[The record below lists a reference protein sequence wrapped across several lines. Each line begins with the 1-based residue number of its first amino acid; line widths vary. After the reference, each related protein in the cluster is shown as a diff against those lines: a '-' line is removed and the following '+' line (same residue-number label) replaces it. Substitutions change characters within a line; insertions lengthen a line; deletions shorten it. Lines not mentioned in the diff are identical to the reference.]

1 MPLHGSSALIGG
13 RYVVSHLGE
22 LLVTGEVADTY
33 HVADDGDLEM
43 GMAKSHDTRATAG
56 TSNIDVPHWAG
67 DNVTFTAGP
76 PGILTDGDNSLET
89 VAIGDTVVI
98 RGSLQNDGVYTV
110 SNIAGLPGNFQ
121 TTEAMTADAV
131 PGPFVSIAQRAA
143 LSNNVVYDRV
153 TGLLWA
159 RYTSDTLKLGV
170 GSDGELCW
178 NDATKHFILHA
189 LAADLQMIV
198 PDTLRIVGGSAEEPF
213 YTVGDVIVCAGFANA
228 VNNYTG
234 YAVTA
239 VVVNVGDLDITLDP
253 SNNTLIAEVAG
264 GNRSIKLVCQSA
276 FGMAEGAK
284 VAALGGYDNGWRVPN
299 ITELASLL
307 DFSLNPVT
315 PALAAFP
322 SWPDGHV
329 WTSTTDPSTVANAY
343 ATGATDGTFLSTVK
357 TATENVAL
365 VRLG

>member
-1 MPLHGSSALIGG
+1 
-13 RYVVSHLGE
+13 LGE
-22 LLVTGEVADTY
+22 LLVTGEIADTY
-33 HVADDGDLEM
+33 HVADDGDLEK
-43 GMAKSHDTRATAG
+43 GMAKSHDARATAG
-56 TSNIDVPHWAG
+56 TADIDVSHYANNQIAFAATTPGMITDVAAAL
-67 DNVTFTAGP
+67 VTF
-76 PGILTDGDNSLET
+76 LT
-89 VAIGDTVVI
+89 GDTIVV
-98 RGSLQNDGVYTV
+98 RGSALNDGIYAV
-110 SNIAGLPGNFQ
+110 STGGVAGTIR
-121 TTEAMTADAV
+121 TTEATVLEAV
-131 PGPFVSIAQRAA
+131 GPFVSIAKRAA

-159 RYTSDTLKLGV
+159 RYTSDTLKLGDA
-170 GSDGELCW
+170 SDGELCW
-178 NDATKHFILHA
+178 NDVAMHFDLHTA
-189 LAADLQMIV
+189 AADLAIVV
-198 PDTLRIVGGSAEEPF
+198 PDTLRIVGGAAEVGF
-213 YTVGDVIVCAGFANA
+213 YTVGDIVKCSGFANA
-228 VNNYTG
+228 VNNYAG

-253 SNNTLIAEVAG
+253 SNNVLIAEVAG
-264 GNRSIKLVCQSA
+264 GARDIKLVCRSA
-276 FGMAEGAK
+276 FGMAEGAN

-299 ITELASLL
+299 ITEMASLL

>member
-56 TSNIDVPHWAG
+56 NADIDVPHYASSQI
-67 DNVTFTAGP
+67 TFTAP
-76 PGILTDGDNSLET
+76 STILDGAAGLATFLN
-89 VAIGDTVVI
+89 ADTIVV
-98 RGSLQNDGVYTV
+98 RGSSINDGVYTV
-110 SNIAGLPGNFQ
+110 NVAGGPSFTVNEATIQ
-121 TTEAMTADAV
+121 TDAV
-131 PGPFVSIAQRAA
+131 AGDFVSIAKRAA

-159 RYTSDTLKLGV
+159 RYTSDTLKLGDV
-170 GSDGELCW
+170 SDGELVW
-178 NDATKHFILHA
+178 NNAALHFDLHTA
-189 LAADLQMIV
+189 AADLAIVV
-198 PDTLRIVGGSAEEPF
+198 PDTLRIVGGAAEVGF
-213 YTVGDVIVCAGFANA
+213 YTVGDIVKCSGFANA
-228 VNNYTG
+228 VNNYAG

-253 SNNTLIAEVAG
+253 SNNVLIAEVAG
-264 GNRSIKLVCQSA
+264 GARDIKLVCRSA
-276 FGMAEGAK
+276 FGMAEGAN

-299 ITELASLL
+299 ITEMASLL